1 MTESYNNNVEEP
13 FVFQDNVVVVD
24 NTPSP
29 PTDYGWR
36 IYIIDTAVYKKNSW
50 KYILFKSKKYI
61 FSTIYICRQLLKI
74 PRFG

>member
-29 PTDYGWR
+29 PTDYG
-36 IYIIDTAVYKKNSW
+36 
-50 KYILFKSKKYI
+50 
-61 FSTIYICRQLLKI
+61 
-74 PRFG
+74 